1 MELQTPFFETHQET
15 YHIDLTLLD
24 FGEAYDQVL
33 WDVVWWAL
41 NKLDLEEWLIKIL
54 QSVYRNQGI
63 RVSPCATPPLPLH
76 IF

>member
-1 MELQTPFFETHQET
+1 MELQTSFFETYQET
-15 YHIDLTLLD
+15 YHIDLTVD

-63 RVSPCATPPLPLH
+63 RVSPCATPPLTLH